1 VSSGVSGF
9 AGWRALARTSRV
21 RQLACAGAY
30 VAGSRIRQLACAG
43 AHAASSREFAFLAQA
58 EPAWSALR
66 RRAQYDEDRLSIM
79 KRKATTRKAKTR
91 GGNLLV
97 ILGVALVVLLLLLRM
112 IAFVAHGRRH
122 Y

>member
-1 VSSGVSGF
+1 MGHGEFSSWRVRELAVSRVGVRWRSRRGF
-9 AGWRALARTSRV
+9 ASSPVCVRWRV
-21 RQLACAGAY
+21 RCK
-30 VAGSRIRQLACAG
+30 
-43 AHAASSREFAFLAQA
+43 AHEFAFFAQA

-66 RRAQYDEDRLSIM
+66 RRARYDEDRLSTM

-112 IAFVAHGRRH
+112 IVFVARMRRH

>member
-1 VSSGVSGF
+1 MGHGEFSV
-9 AGWRALARTSRV
+9 SRV
-21 RQLACAGAY
+21 RELAVSPVGVRWRARRKA
-30 VAGSRIRQLACAG
+30 
-43 AHAASSREFAFLAQA
+43 REFAFLAQA

-66 RRAQYDEDRLSIM
+66 RRARYDEDRLSTM

-112 IAFVAHGRRH
+112 IAFVAHMRRH